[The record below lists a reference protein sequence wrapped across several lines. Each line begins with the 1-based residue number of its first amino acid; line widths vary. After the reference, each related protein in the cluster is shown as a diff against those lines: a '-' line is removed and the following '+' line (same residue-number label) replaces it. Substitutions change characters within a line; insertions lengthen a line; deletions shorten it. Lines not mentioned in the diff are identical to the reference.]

1 MAEDNNSIP
10 ELQGVQ
16 GTIVSLEHF
25 NINVGSDWSDD
36 LEAFWFEILQ
46 AGVDSRAAEVMK
58 RQNVVRLPLHW
69 ANFGFQQA
77 HLPCQPEGVYEN
89 MEGVNTWTNK
99 QRMRGV
105 VGLEWPAETWSEL
118 VARIE
123 ATVRTGALASTGG
136 IKILVKTDTV
146 IEFLA
151 NNGNRFRVI
160 PMKES
165 HYIGPKYP
173 LPARGTKCLPG
184 TRSAGLGVRYLEYFV
199 PSQGQNILKCI
210 AETYE
215 VVLGAKVKKSLDGNM
230 IEVIIG
236 IPENN
241 QFIRFTKQDDVWPY
255 QGDHL
260 CIYVN
265 DFIAMYNRARTV
277 RIGKE
282 NPSTI
287 NLVWNNPCFTMKYD
301 DLDKVKK
308 LNEFRFKDFIN
319 LETGEV
325 VYQLEHE
332 VRSLA
337 HPGFQINKEIF
348 L

>member
-1 MAEDNNSIP
+1 MAVDNIP
-10 ELQGVQ
+10 ELAGVE
-16 GTIVSLEHF
+16 GSIVSLEHF
-25 NINVGSDWSDD
+25 NINVGDHWSED

-58 RQNVVRLPLHW
+58 RQNVVKLPLHW

-77 HLPCQPEGVYEN
+77 HLPCQPEGVYEK
-89 MEGVNTWTNK
+89 MDGVTTWTNK
-99 QRMRGV
+99 QRMRGL

-118 VARIE
+118 VMRIE
-123 ATVRTGALASTGG
+123 ATVRTGGLATTGG
-136 IKILVKTDTV
+136 IKILVKTDSV
-146 IEFLA
+146 IEFVA
-151 NNGNRFRVI
+151 NNGNRFRVV
-160 PMKES
+160 PKKES
-165 HYIGPKYP
+165 HYIGPKFP
-173 LPARGTKCLPG
+173 LPARSTKCLPG
-184 TRSAGLGVRYLEYFV
+184 TRSAGLGVRYLQYFV
-199 PSQGQNILKCI
+199 PCGGKNTLRCI

-215 VVLGAKVKKSLDGNM
+215 VVIGAKVRRSADESQ
-230 IEVIIG
+230 IEVLIG
-236 IPENN
+236 IAENP
-241 QFIRFTKQDDVWPY
+241 QFIRFTEQEDVWPY
-255 QGDHL
+255 EGDHL

-265 DFIAMYNRARTV
+265 DFLAMYNRAKTVKIGTGDSRTL
-277 RIGKE
+277 
-282 NPSTI
+282 

-301 DLDKVKK
+301 SLEKVKQ